1 VTLAGSIEV
10 SGETLKVRRVLLDG
24 YQEFITPIPA
34 VITVSNEVGKPR
46 LPSGWGIISASR
58 KDISVWDATAIDTDR
73 TLVGA
78 SAASRELVKL
88 YVPERER
95 QCEIVEG
102 KTPKEA
108 GDKLAEK
115 LLKTGLI

>member
-1 VTLAGSIEV
+1 
-10 SGETLKVRRVLLDG
+10 
-24 YQEFITPIPA
+24 
-34 VITVSNEVGKPR
+34 
-46 LPSGWGIISASR
+46 
-58 KDISVWDATAIDTDR
+58 
-73 TLVGA
+73 
-78 SAASRELVKL
+78 VKL